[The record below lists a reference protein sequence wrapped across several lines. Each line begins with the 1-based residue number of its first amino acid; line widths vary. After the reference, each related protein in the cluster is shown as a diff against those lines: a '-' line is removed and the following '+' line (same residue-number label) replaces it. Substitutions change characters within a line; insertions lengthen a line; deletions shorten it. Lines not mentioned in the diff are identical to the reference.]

1 MKVQNPHKKAW
12 NKSKLIGQK
21 LPLKPEQIWSIRVRS
36 EMENN
41 IRDLALF
48 NLVLDSK

>member
-1 MKVQNPHKKAW
+1 ME
-12 NKSKLIGQK
+12 QK
-21 LPLKPEQIWSIRVRS
+21 QTHWPEVPLKPEQIWSIRVRL

-48 NLVLDSK
+48 NLTLDS